1 MRIDNQNFSEANQ
14 SQWREPRFVFCVDFG
29 DEDLYY
35 LTSHEIDGLSGSNVI
50 EGVLVNASGTSQK
63 LNPDKANSE
72 IGSISF
78 QVLDDGLTDLQKDK
92 LDAKKGLK
100 GKRVTFYV
108 GSADI
113 EWADYIQATT
123 QIVDNVTYKDR
134 SYQFKC
140 ADIQRQMRKKIF
152 EPKETRLT
160 ASLGLADGTI
170 RALSTDEFQMV
181 KQPVSPSGATAA
193 SGMTVGFIKVEG
205 EQNDFEVIMYTS
217 KTASEFVVASN
228 ESILNID
235 VLENAATVQVVDASL
250 FRDRG
255 YGQIDGSAFSWSGKE
270 GNTLTGCN
278 GVKPAS
284 SGAVVQDNYG
294 RGALGT
300 KQVSVEIDSGTDR
313 DNAPKITEFVY
324 LEMPA
329 PMLAYAV
336 LTGAIYG
343 YPGDYLPDH
352 WNLGIPGEYIRT
364 TEFTGIGSD
373 LWDLS
378 DFDSGLPARFEN
390 IEDKDGKQFVEEQL
404 FRMMGCYSPI
414 YSDGQIGL
422 RRMAPV
428 VSSGGFVRELNPTN
442 VADYSDLQHD
452 MKSVINKLVVA
463 WNYSLERD
471 ALTRVNLLVDPDSI
485 AQHGSSQPLE
495 LEFYGLSGSRVSY
508 PTIKAI
514 LDSLRDRYAGPP
526 LRLKLTLTPDQND
539 LEIGD
544 IVRVSLDRIKD
555 YTGEGEGQRLE
566 RNFEI
571 QNIQT
576 DWKTGKV
583 TVSLF
588 GSSQRASVL
597 PPDIVGSPIPN
608 EWYEGEG
615 LEISSAN
622 FPGAVES
629 AGGITRVVADI
640 TLEGANSLSDGIFWC
655 GEDLTI
661 EGGVDVAISNNV
673 QLRVR
678 GFLQVNGTINGRG
691 GGLDGGE
698 PVAFSPYPI
707 RGQGRSVADYVRWEW
722 QPSSLGTPGFLRGDV
737 MPQLGVMN
745 DGAVMYHALVKHLG
759 NEMRSGGIYPSFPAL
774 NLSVS
779 GGAVKG
785 LPSDL
790 RGSGGPGGGPAAG
803 TTVIGGQGNI
813 IVGKA
818 GGAGGKGGAGLAVI
832 CRGMDFGAS
841 AYIDLSGENGE
852 RGSLYSPSANP
863 LAIDAYSGS
872 GAGGG
877 QGGLIIAL
885 DGPTAT
891 RPTIEGSTFKAE
903 IGSLD
908 VLGQPLVNRPLLG
921 DPAYAGDIGGP
932 HPDLTGMGGIPNGSA
947 ILPPTYIESGGGTP
961 VVNRWSSSFFMQALA
976 GEIPA
981 TPDIPEETENPASVT
996 IAELTNTPRSAN
1008 ANLSTIEVAIQPPSV
1023 SSYKYA
1029 LVEYREKGQEGWF
1042 EVGPASPEVGFVVPS
1057 DGKTYEIRAR
1067 GVSLAGNVVP
1077 DAPIQEITTTKILNA
1092 DPGDEDVDDV
1102 VEVPNVHGLE
1112 LFEQG
1117 NDAVF
1122 GGRDA
1127 KFVWRKTSVT
1137 EWVEMGSEGQLG
1149 ASRGSLD
1156 LYFKDYQV
1164 EIWADGSLVRTE
1176 WVVDPAFVYTYE
1188 KNAEDYAREQGQ
1200 AGAWRAFECRVYCRG
1215 RQNQL
1220 STQAAKL
1227 AVENVAPGL
1236 PQAITVSASFRS
1248 LQIDYEPPED
1258 LDYKETRVW
1267 LSQSE
1272 GFTPGPANQVAQAY
1286 GGPVIIAGLADNT
1299 EYFLRFA
1306 TYDAFGQGTMSQEFS
1321 VTTPSLAAGE
1331 VEGLSP
1337 WATVTDADKAFIDAN
1352 LEDDAIEG
1360 TKIVKLTASKIVTG
1374 TLAATEKISVAG
1386 QVESV
1391 VGDAVATLGPKSA
1404 DSKTGMITYQYD
1416 GVTLFA
1422 VYSDGSAAFSGAVTI
1437 TEGSGYANLS
1447 DKPDSLNDINGS
1459 EYSQLGQ
1466 ASSDAAQ
1473 ALADA
1478 ADAQAAADGKVTS
1491 FYQASAPT
1499 ADGVGDLWVDSD
1511 TDRLYRWDGST
1522 WVEIQD
1528 QGIGQALTDA
1538 AAAQGTADSKIV
1550 TFYQTGAP
1558 VAGTVGDL
1566 WVDTDDGNRLYRW
1579 NGSTWQDVHDAA
1591 IDQALSAAAAA
1602 QSTADGKIQS
1612 FYQNGEPSSGMS
1624 EGDLWFDTDDGNH
1637 PYRFN
1642 GSTWV
1647 DAQDSG
1653 ISQAL
1658 SDASDAQATADGKVT
1673 TFFATSTPTA
1683 EGIGDLWYN
1692 DSTKVMKRW
1701 NGTSW
1706 VDTATAGANWNSNL
1720 QNIPSRLGDT
1730 PTAGLN
1736 LTATHLGYYD
1746 GTNWRAFI
1754 ENDGTFYFG
1763 DGDQKYLKFDGT
1775 DFTAGRETTLIGV
1788 DSYNGRKLYVHDNFL
1803 TAFVPDDNFNVT
1815 GAPSAALNRGRY
1827 SLWLETSENGDEVDF
1842 YHYVPQYIIDQAEA
1856 SSNFRMKVGF
1866 SFGHAANGSYSSG
1879 DNVNTIMNM
1888 KLFSC
1893 RDSGA
1898 NFCQAQ
1904 YEVESDWSY
1913 AGSGSDREFT
1923 TTYRVRFRQGV
1934 TTETR
1939 VITTETGTAPPAAV
1953 IAPALGQFYGVEC
1966 FVDLEN
1972 DEVTISTPKGDETFS
1987 LTSTYTINDFSPGD
2001 ALKVSLVTTGNRVME
2016 AEAHLSDFYFM
2027 QE

>member
-1 MRIDNQNFSEANQ
+1 MRQDGQAFAFGNSAQ
-14 SQWREPRFVFCVDFG
+14 SREPRLVFSVDFG
-29 DEDLYY
+29 GDDKYF
-35 LTSHEIDGLSGSNVI
+35 LTSHEVAGLSGANVI
-50 EGVLVNASGTSQK
+50 DGILQNAGGTSQR
-63 LNPDKANSE
+63 LNPDKANAE

-78 QVLDDGLTDLQKDK
+78 DVLDAGLTALQRDK
-92 LDAKKGLK
+92 LADDKGLK
-100 GKRVTFYV
+100 GKTVAFYV
-108 GSADI
+108 GWDGLPWDDFI
-113 EWADYIQATT
+113 LATT
-123 QIVDNVTYKDR
+123 QIVDEVKYKNR
-134 SYQFKC
+134 AYTFRC
-140 ADIQRQMRKKIF
+140 ADVQRQMRKDIL
-152 EPKETRLT
+152 EPVETTLQV
-160 ASLGLADGTI
+160 SL
-170 RALSTDEFQMV
+170 S
-181 KQPVSPSGATAA
+181 
-193 SGMTVGFIKVEG
+193 
-205 EQNDFEVIMYTS
+205 
-217 KTASEFVVASN
+217 
-228 ESILNID
+228 
-235 VLENAATVQVVDASL
+235 VDASEIEV
-250 FRDRG
+250 
-255 YGQIDGSAFSWSGKE
+255 YSTE
-270 GNTLTGCN
+270 GFQ
-278 GVKPAS
+278 
-284 SGAVVQDNYG
+284 VVQHPDYDDAAFGGQKIGLLKIEDSDSFEIASYTGISGNKFTGVTRGLLNTAALAVDKSSDTSKDN
-294 RGALGT
+294 
-300 KQVSVEIDSGTDR
+300 S
-313 DNAPKITEFVY
+313 PKVTEFIF
-324 LEMPA
+324 LEMPG
-329 PMLAYAV
+329 PMAAYAI
-336 LTGAIYG
+336 LTGSIYG
-343 YPGDYLPDH
+343 YPGEYLPDH
-352 WNLGIPGEYIRT
+352 WNTGISAEFVRT
-364 TEFTGIGSD
+364 TDFLNIGSD
-373 LWDLS
+373 LWDPN
-378 DFDSGLPARFEN
+378 DSSAGRMVRLQDLDGE
-390 IEDKDGKQFVEEQL
+390 DGKKFVEEEIL
-404 FRMMGCYSPI
+404 LLLGCYPPI

-422 RRMAPV
+422 RRMGGLPANGSYIRVLDADNVVSYGDLTFDMSSVINQIALDWNYDIFRKETTRRNFFYDSRSIERHGAAKAKNLVFRGLSANRATDNTLREV
-428 VSSGGFVRELNPTN
+428 VSSIRE
-442 VADYSDLQHD
+442 
-452 MKSVINKLVVA
+452 
-463 WNYSLERD
+463 
-471 ALTRVNLLVDPDSI
+471 
-485 AQHGSSQPLE
+485 
-495 LEFYGLSGSRVSY
+495 
-508 PTIKAI
+508 
-514 LDSLRDRYAGPP
+514 RYAGPP
-526 LRLKLTLTPDQND
+526 LRMMVTLTPDQND
-539 LEIGD
+539 LEVGD
-544 IVRVSLDRIKD
+544 VIRVKLDQVSD
-555 YTGEGEGQRLE
+555 YTGEAADGTLD

-571 QNIQT
+571 QRVQV
-576 DWKTGKV
+576 DWKTGRV
-583 TVSLF
+583 AADLF
-588 GSSQRASVL
+588 GSSEEATPL
-597 PPDIVGSPIPN
+597 PSSGSGVAVAD
-608 EWYEGEG
+608 EAYERGT
-615 LEISSAN
+615 EISPAN
-622 FPGAVES
+622 FPGAVEVS
-629 AGGITRVVADI
+629 GGKTTITGSIDFAGAPSVGDA
-640 TLEGANSLSDGIFWC
+640 LYWC
-655 GEDLTI
+655 GTDLDIDADVTI
-661 EGGVDVAISNNV
+661 NDNV
-673 QLRVR
+673 GLLVR
-678 GFLQVNGTINGRG
+678 GFLQVNGEIDGRG
-691 GGLDGGE
+691 RGHPGGDGCDNIATASGSRYSRSSRWDAGNLGYDGFIDSVLEPQGGLLYSLQEIRPPRDYIYHLDGQSVIDG
-698 PVAFSPYPI
+698 VAS
-707 RGQGRSVADYVRWEW
+707 RGQIPPGETIPEW
-722 QPSSLGTPGFLRGDV
+722 QPLK
-737 MPQLGVMN
+737 
-745 DGAVMYHALVKHLG
+745 DGAIFIPDD
-759 NEMRSGGIYPSFPAL
+759 R
-774 NLSVS
+774 
-779 GGAVKG
+779 
-785 LPSDL
+785 SDL
-790 RGSGGPGGGPAAG
+790 RG
-803 TTVIGGQGNI
+803 
-813 IVGKA
+813 
-818 GGAGGKGGAGLAVI
+818 
-832 CRGMDFGAS
+832 
-841 AYIDLSGENGE
+841 
-852 RGSLYSPSANP
+852 
-863 LAIDAYSGS
+863 GS

-877 QGGLIIAL
+877 TLALKIMDQSVQDGTVNGGAGGAGGAGLMVICRGMALGALASINLSGADAQPGGQDSFDAVSTTGGDPNRVTWYAGSGAPGGPGACYIFL
-885 DGPTAT
+885 DG
-891 RPTIEGSTFKAE
+891 
-903 IGSLD
+903 D
-908 VLGQPLVNRPLLG
+908 VTPPPLPREQAV
-921 DPAYAGDIGGP
+921 AQ
-932 HPDLTGMGGIPNGSA
+932 TGA
-947 ILPPTYIESGGGTP
+947 ITWGGGRSGEFRIRGDANISSGIGPGPAQSVLTSQAFRVIP
-961 VVNRWSSSFFMQALA
+961 VQ
-976 GEIPA
+976 GEIAPQ
-981 TPDIPEETENPASVT
+981 PDIPPITENPASVT

-1008 ANLSTIEVAIQPPSV
+1008 ANLSTIEVAIEPPGV

-1029 LVEYREKGQEGWF
+1029 VVEYREKGEQGWF

-1067 GVSLAGNVVP
+1067 GVSLSGNVVP
-1077 DAPIQEITTTKILNA
+1077 DAPIQEITTTKIQNA
-1092 DPGDEDVDDV
+1092 EPGDEDVDDV

-1137 EWVEMGSEGQLG
+1137 EWLEMGSEGQLG

-1164 EIWADGSLVRTE
+1164 EVWADGSLVRTE

-1188 KNAEDYAREQGQ
+1188 KNAEDYARELGQ

-1352 LEDDAIEG
+1352 LEDNAIEG

-1437 TEGSGYANLS
+1437 TGGSGYANLT
-1447 DKPDSLNDINGS
+1447 DKPGSLNDISGS
-1459 EYSQLGQ
+1459 EYSQLNQ
-1466 ASSDAAQ
+1466 AASDASQALSDAA
-1473 ALADA
+1473 
-1478 ADAQAAADGKVTS
+1478 S
-1491 FYQASAPT
+1491 
-1499 ADGVGDLWVDSD
+1499 
-1511 TDRLYRWDGST
+1511 
-1522 WVEIQD
+1522 
-1528 QGIGQALTDA
+1528 
-1538 AAAQGTADSKIV
+1538 
-1550 TFYQTGAP
+1550 
-1558 VAGTVGDL
+1558 
-1566 WVDTDDGNRLYRW
+1566 
-1579 NGSTWQDVHDAA
+1579 
-1591 IDQALSAAAAA
+1591 A

-1612 FYQNGEPSSGMS
+1612 FYQTTQPASGMS

-1637 PYRFN
+1637 PYRFD
-1642 GSTWV
+1642 GSSWV

-1658 SDASDAQATADGKVT
+1658 SDASNAQATANGKVT
-1673 TFFATSTPTA
+1673 TFFSTSAPTA
-1683 EGIGDLWYN
+1683 EGEGDLWYN
-1692 DSTKVMKRW
+1692 DTTKVMKRW

-1706 VDTATAGANWNSNL
+1706 VDTATAGADWSSNL

-1803 TAFVPDDNFNVT
+1803 TAFVPDDNFSVV
-1815 GAPSAALNRGRY
+1815 GGGSAALNRGRY
-1827 SLWLETSENGDEVDF
+1827 SLWLETAGNGDKVDF

-1972 DEVTISTPKGDETFS
+1972 DEVTISTPEGNETFS
-1987 LTSTYTINDFSPGD
+1987 LTSTYTINDFNPGD
-2001 ALKVSLVTTGNRVME
+2001 ALKVSMETTGNKTME